1 MNVFEKYPWL
11 WLVIGWAMAVP
22 FLLGLFG
29 VAVPPWLFYTS
40 LIFII
45 GNTIW
50 NFFEKWQEGQRAVVI
65 VRVLLYAALLLFVL
79 YRLGRF

>member
-1 MNVFEKYPWL
+1 MNFFEKYPWL
-11 WLVIGWAMAVP
+11 WLVIGWTLAIP

-29 VAVPPWLFYTS
+29 VDVPQWLFYTS

-50 NFFEKWQEGQRAVVI
+50 NFSEKWKEGRRVEVL
-65 VRVLLYAALLLFVL
+65 VRLLLYTALLFFILF
-79 YRLGRF
+79 RLGKL